1 MWSTMSHVHCVADDA
16 VLGYLVSGRVRDTTQ
31 KVRKAPFQ
39 SISIRMRFIDVFTL
53 ILSFLGVYGIV
64 YSLRLLLPRNIVS
77 LVSTSLNET
86 MALLGHAEAI
96 NIPNMNDYRANLA
109 MYARGCTQLSSS
121 TRTH

>member
-1 MWSTMSHVHCVADDA
+1 MLFNVVDDESRA
-16 VLGYLVSGRVRDTTQ
+16 LRCPRRRPSIWLSGRVRDTTP
-31 KVRKAPFQ
+31 KVRKTPFQ

-77 LVSTSLNET
+77 LVSTSLNEA

-96 NIPNMNDYRANLA
+96 NIPNMNDY
-109 MYARGCTQLSSS
+109 
-121 TRTH
+121 